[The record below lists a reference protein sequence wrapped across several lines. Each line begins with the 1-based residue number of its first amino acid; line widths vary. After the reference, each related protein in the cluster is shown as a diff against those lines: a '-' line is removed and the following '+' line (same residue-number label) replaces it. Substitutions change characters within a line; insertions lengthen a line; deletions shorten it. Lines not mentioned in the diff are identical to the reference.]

1 MRQSRTRG
9 LTLVEVL
16 VALAILG
23 LLSLL
28 AYRALDS
35 TLRVRDKAAHEA
47 GRWRELS
54 FFFDRLRDD
63 IDQPAP
69 RGPSLAT
76 GARLPAWRGGD
87 SSLEIATI
95 GHDAHLLRHVQYRLN
110 AGVIELLLWP
120 AFDAAPE
127 AVPETHQVVGAVRSL
142 RFRYLDRSNVWV
154 ERWPPRPSETDAPL
168 AVLVDLTLTD
178 DTRVSRIFALP

>member
-1 MRQSRTRG
+1 MAWSRSRG
-9 LTLVEVL
+9 LTLIEVL

-35 TLRVRDKAAHEA
+35 TLRVRDRATQEA

-69 RGPSLAT
+69 RGPRPAT
-76 GARLPAWRGGD
+76 GARLPAWRGDD
-87 SSLEIATI
+87 SSLEIAAI
-95 GHDAHLLRHVQYRLN
+95 GDGTNPLRHVQYRLN

-120 AFDAAPE
+120 AFDAVPG
-127 AVPETHQVVGAVRSL
+127 AVPEAHQLVAAVRSL
-142 RFRYLDRSNVWV
+142 RFRYLNRSSVWI
-154 ERWPPRPSETDAPL
+154 ETWPPRVAEIDTPL
-168 AVLVDLTLTD
+168 AVQVELTLND

>member
-1 MRQSRTRG
+1 MMWSRNRG

-35 TLRVRDKAAHEA
+35 TLRVRDRAAEEA

-63 IDQPAP
+63 IDQPAT
-69 RGPSLAT
+69 RGPRPAI
-76 GARLPAWRGGD
+76 GARLPAWKGND
-87 SSLEIATI
+87 SSLEIAAI
-95 GHDAHLLRHVQYRLN
+95 GHAANPLRLVQYRWN

-120 AFDAAPE
+120 AFDAAPG
-127 AVPETHQVVGAVRSL
+127 AVPETHQLVGAVRSL
-142 RFRYLDRSNVWV
+142 RFRYLNRSSVWV
-154 ERWPPRPSETDAPL
+154 EAWPPRVAETDTPL
-168 AVLVDLTLTD
+168 AIMVDLTLTD
-178 DTRVSRIFALP
+178 DTRVTRIFALP

>member
-1 MRQSRTRG
+1 MAGKRNRG

-35 TLRVRDKAAHEA
+35 TLRVRDRVSLEA

-63 IDQPAP
+63 VDQPAT
-69 RGPSLAT
+69 RGPRSAT
-76 GARLPAWRGGD
+76 EERLPAWRGSD
-87 SSLEIATI
+87 SSLELSTL
-95 GHDAHLLRHVQYRLN
+95 GQGSNPLRHMQYRWH
-110 AGVIELLLWP
+110 AGAVELLLWP
-120 AFDAAPE
+120 AFDPAPT
-127 AVPETHQVVGAVRSL
+127 AVPEVHQLVQAVRSL
-142 RFRYLDRSNVWV
+142 RFRYLNRSRVWV
-154 ERWPPRPSETDAPL
+154 ETWPPRPADTETPL
-168 AVLVDLTLTD
+168 AVRVELTLGD
-178 DTRVSRIFALP
+178 GVSVSRIFALP

>member
-1 MRQSRTRG
+1 MGWSRSRG

-16 VALAILG
+16 AALAILG

-35 TLRVRDKAAHEA
+35 TLRMRDRATQEA

-69 RGPSLAT
+69 RGPRPTA
-76 GARLPAWRGGD
+76 GARLPAWRGSD
-87 SSLEIATI
+87 SSLEIAAI
-95 GHDAHLLRHVQYRLN
+95 GHATNPLRHAQYRWN

-120 AFDAAPE
+120 AFDAAPG
-127 AVPETHQVVGAVRSL
+127 AVPDTHQLVGTVRSL

-154 ERWPPRPSETDAPL
+154 EKWPPRPAETDTPL
-168 AVLVDLTLTD
+168 AIQVDLTLTD
-178 DTRVSRIFALP
+178 GTRVSRIFALP

>member
-1 MRQSRTRG
+1 MTRSRSRG

-35 TLRVRDKAAHEA
+35 TLRVRDRASQEA

-69 RGPSLAT
+69 RGPRQAT
-76 GARLPAWRGGD
+76 GARLPAWRGSD
-87 SSLEIATI
+87 SSLELAAI
-95 GHDAHLLRHVQYRLN
+95 GHDAGPLRFVHYRFN

-120 AFDAAPE
+120 AFDAAPGS
-127 AVPETHQVVGAVRSL
+127 VPETHQLVGAVRSL
-142 RFRYLDRSNVWV
+142 RFRYLDRSSVWV
-154 ERWPPRPSETDAPL
+154 EKWPPRFAETDAPL